1 MLTIRK
7 TNLSEHN
14 RGICG
19 SKNNTYYTG
28 QSVCWAI
35 DHSDMEGIMAVKRKK
50 DAELIVKT
58 INENEPEWDAPNS
71 ICPIGKANQFLT
83 GKDQWLLLLDVKTV

>member
-1 MLTIRK
+1 
-7 TNLSEHN
+7 
-14 RGICG
+14 
-19 SKNNTYYTG
+19 
-28 QSVCWAI
+28 
-35 DHSDMEGIMAVKRKK
+35 MAVKRKK